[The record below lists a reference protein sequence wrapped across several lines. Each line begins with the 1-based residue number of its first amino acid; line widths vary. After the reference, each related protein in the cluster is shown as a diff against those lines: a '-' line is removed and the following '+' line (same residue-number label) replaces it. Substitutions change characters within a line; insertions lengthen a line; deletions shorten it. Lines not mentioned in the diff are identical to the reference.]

1 MRRGHVNC
9 LVTLLVSQRSRRG
22 QHITIMVAR
31 WLLPCCG
38 PEAFGE
44 RHVLAVMA
52 FLCTF
57 NLYLS
62 RFNLR

>member
-1 MRRGHVNC
+1 MSCHSV
-9 LVTLLVSQRSRRG
+9 G
-22 QHITIMVAR
+22 QSTHQSVGQNITIMVAQ

-44 RHVLAVMA
+44 RHVLALMA

>member
-1 MRRGHVNC
+1 MEWSLIFPLASEMLGCSDEV
-9 LVTLLVSQRSRRG
+9 
-22 QHITIMVAR
+22 
-31 WLLPCCG
+31 
-38 PEAFGE
+38 FGE

>member
-1 MRRGHVNC
+1 MSCHSDEFLDARI
-9 LVTLLVSQRSRRG
+9 SRLP
-22 QHITIMVAR
+22 HIGAMVAE
-31 WLLPCCG
+31 WLCLPCCG

-44 RHVLAVMA
+44 RHVLALMA